1 MSSTRGPAALDT
13 AARSRQIAEIL
24 ARHGLGYLVNVFGLE
39 RYVPFHRGLL
49 GHAPRDTPYTP
60 PEHLRLAIEELGAT
74 FAKLGQLLSTR
85 ADLLPPAY
93 QRELALLQDRVPSVP
108 SDAMVAVIEA
118 ELGGP
123 LTHHFARFER
133 EPLAAA
139 SIGQAHAATLPNGS
153 PVVVKVRRPG
163 VAAQVEADLT
173 LLRGLAQTAQR
184 RWPAAEQYDLVA
196 LADEFAH
203 TIRAE
208 LDYVLEGRTV
218 ERFATNFSNNATI
231 HIPQVVWSHSTGQVL
246 TLERIGGLKVTD
258 SAALDAASIDRSALA
273 QRATDAILQMIF
285 EHGLFHAD
293 LHPGNLF
300 IEPDG
305 RIGLIDFGMVGTVS
319 ESARD
324 ALAAVILAVLSRDYE
339 QLVEALLALGFAR
352 QRVDRRA
359 LRADLELLLAPYYGR
374 PIGEIA
380 LSPLLEAAFATIRTH
395 RLQLPA
401 DLALLLKTL
410 IMSEGTGAQLD
421 PQFRLAEAIAPYA
434 ERLLRQRYAPLRL
447 ARELASAGSTAAR
460 LGMELPVQLRQ
471 IVADLERGGLQVG
484 VRPEGVEPILQ
495 RLERLANRLVLGMLA
510 AAFIV
515 GLAVLLAVFHP
526 AGIERWA
533 GALFAFGFATA
544 LLLGIVLAWSILR
557 GGR

>member
-1 MSSTRGPAALDT
+1 MSSTHGPAAVDT

-208 LDYVLEGRTV
+208 LDYELEGRTV

-246 TLERIGGLKVTD
+246 TLERISGLKVTD
-258 SAALDAASIDRSALA
+258 TAALDAAGIDRSALA

-305 RIGLIDFGMVGTVS
+305 RIGLIDFGMVGTVG

-359 LRADLELLLAPYYGR
+359 LRADLERLLAPYFGR

-380 LSPLLEAAFATIRTH
+380 LGPLLEAAFATIRTH

-410 IMSEGTGAQLD
+410 IMSEGMGAQLD

-460 LGMELPVQLRQ
+460 LGMDLPVQLRQ
-471 IVADLERGGLQVG
+471 IVADLGRGGLQVG

-533 GALFAFGFATA
+533 GALFAFGFVTA

-557 GGR
+557 GGG

>member
-1 MSSTRGPAALDT
+1 MSSTQEPAAVNA
-13 AARSRQIAEIL
+13 AARSRQIAEVL

-93 QRELALLQDRVPSVP
+93 QRELALLQDQVPSV
-108 SDAMVAVIEA
+108 SGDAIVAVVEV

-123 LTHHFARFER
+123 LAGHFATFER

-139 SIGQAHAATLPNGS
+139 SIGQAHAATLPDGTE
-153 PVVVKVRRPG
+153 VVVKVRRPG
-163 VAAQVEADLT
+163 VVAQVEADLT

-184 RWPAAEQYDLVA
+184 RWSAAEQYDLVA
-196 LADEFAH
+196 LADEFAR
-203 TIRAE
+203 TIRTE
-208 LDYVLEGRTV
+208 LDYTQEARTV
-218 ERFATNFSNNATI
+218 ERFATNFSTNPNI
-231 HIPQVVWSHSTGQVL
+231 HIPRAFWSHSTDRVL
-246 TLERIGGLKVTD
+246 TLERISGLKVTD
-258 SAALDAASIDRSALA
+258 IAALDAAGIDRRALA
-273 QRATDAILQMIF
+273 RRATDAILQMIF

-293 LHPGNLF
+293 PHPGNLF

-324 ALAAVILAVLSRDYE
+324 ALAAVMLAVLSRDYE

-359 LRADLELLLAPYYGR
+359 LRADLEQLLTPYYGR

-380 LSPLLEAAFATIRTH
+380 LGPLLEAAFATIRTH

-410 IMSEGTGAQLD
+410 IMSEGMGAQLD
-421 PQFRLAEAIAPYA
+421 PHFRLAEAIAPYA
-434 ERLLRQRYAPLRL
+434 QRLLQQRYAPLRI
-447 ARELASAGSTAAR
+447 ARELASAGSGMAR
-460 LGMELPVQLRQ
+460 LGLELPAQLRQ

-484 VRPEGVEPILQ
+484 LRPEGVEPILQ
-495 RLERLANRLVLGMLA
+495 RLERLANRLVLGILA

-515 GLAVLLAVFHP
+515 GLAVLLAVFQP

-533 GALFAFGFATA
+533 GALFAFGFAAA

>member
-1 MSSTRGPAALDT
+1 MSSTHEPAAVDT
-13 AARSRQIAEIL
+13 AARSRQIAEVL

-74 FAKLGQLLSTR
+74 FTKLGQLLSTR

-93 QRELALLQDRVPSVP
+93 QRELALLQDQAPSVP
-108 SDAMVAVIEA
+108 GDAIVAVVEA

-123 LTHHFARFER
+123 LSEHFASFER

-139 SIGQAHAATLPNGS
+139 SIGQAHAATLPDGTA
-153 PVVVKVRRPG
+153 VVVKVRRPG
-163 VAAQVEADLT
+163 VVAQVEADLA
-173 LLRGLAQTAQR
+173 LLRGLAKTAQR
-184 RWPAAEQYDLVA
+184 RWPAAEQYDLVT
-196 LADEFAH
+196 LTDEFAR

-208 LDYVLEGRTV
+208 LDYELEGRTV
-218 ERFATNFSNNATI
+218 ERFATNFSTSPDI
-231 HIPQVVWSHSTGQVL
+231 HIPRVFWSRSTGQVL
-246 TLERIGGLKVTD
+246 TLERISGLKVTNV
-258 SAALDAASIDRSALA
+258 AALDAACIDRSALA
-273 QRATDAILQMIF
+273 RRATDAILQMIF

-293 LHPGNLF
+293 PHPGNLF

-305 RIGLIDFGMVGTVS
+305 RIGLIDFGMAGTVS
-319 ESARD
+319 DSARD

-352 QRVDRRA
+352 QRVDRQA
-359 LRADLELLLAPYYGR
+359 LRTDLERLLAPYYGR

-380 LSPLLEAAFATIRTH
+380 LGPLLEAAFATIRAH
-395 RLQLPA
+395 RLQLPP

-410 IMSEGTGAQLD
+410 IMSEGMGAQLD
-421 PQFRLAEAIAPYA
+421 PDFHLAEALAPYA
-434 ERLLRQRYAPLRL
+434 EQLLRQRYAPLRL
-447 ARELASAGSTAAR
+447 AHELASAGSAAAR
-460 LGMELPVQLRQ
+460 LGMDLPAQLRQ

-484 VRPEGVEPILQ
+484 VRPERVEPILQ

-533 GALFAFGFATA
+533 GALFTFGFAAA

-557 GGR
+557 GGG

>member
-1 MSSTRGPAALDT
+1 MSSSHEPAAVDT
-13 AARSRQIAEIL
+13 AARSRQIAEVL

-108 SDAMVAVIEA
+108 SDAIVAVVEA

-123 LTHHFARFER
+123 LTDNFAMFER

-139 SIGQAHAATLPNGS
+139 SIGQAHGATLPDGTV
-153 PVVVKVRRPG
+153 VVVKVRRPG
-163 VAAQVEADLT
+163 VVAQVEADLA
-173 LLRGLAQTAQR
+173 LLKGLIRTAQR

-196 LADEFAH
+196 LADEFAR

-208 LDYVLEGRTV
+208 LDYELEGRTV
-218 ERFATNFSNNATI
+218 ERFGTNFSANPSI
-231 HIPQVVWSHSTGQVL
+231 HIPRVFWSHSTGQVL
-246 TLERIGGLKVTD
+246 TLERISGLKVTNV
-258 SAALDAASIDRSALA
+258 AALDAAGVDRSALA

-300 IEPDG
+300 IGPDG
-305 RIGLIDFGMVGTVS
+305 QIGLIDFGMVGTVS
-319 ESARD
+319 EATRD
-324 ALAAVILAVLSRDYE
+324 VLAAIILAVLSGDYE
-339 QLVEALLALGFAR
+339 RLVEALLALGFAR

-359 LRADLELLLAPYYGR
+359 LRADLERLLAPYHGR
-374 PIGEIA
+374 TLGQIA
-380 LSPLLEAAFATIRTH
+380 LGPLIEAAFATIRAH

-410 IMSEGTGAQLD
+410 IMSEGMGAQLD

-434 ERLLRQRYAPLRL
+434 ERLLRQRYAPQRL
-447 ARELASAGSTAAR
+447 ARELASAGHAVAG
-460 LGMELPVQLRQ
+460 LGLELPAQLRQ
-471 IVADLERGGLQVG
+471 IVADLEHGGLQVG

-526 AGIERWA
+526 AGIEHWA
-533 GALFAFGFATA
+533 SALFTFGFAAA
-544 LLLGIVLAWSILR
+544 LLLGVVLAWRILR
-557 GGR
+557 GGG

>member
-1 MSSTRGPAALDT
+1 MECCRQHVSRRFYVVNTRASCARYRCTLT
-13 AARSRQIAEIL
+13 ANCGDPRPPRPRVSCQ
-24 ARHGLGYLVNVFGLE
+24 
-39 RYVPFHRGLL
+39 
-49 GHAPRDTPYTP
+49 HAPRDTPYTP